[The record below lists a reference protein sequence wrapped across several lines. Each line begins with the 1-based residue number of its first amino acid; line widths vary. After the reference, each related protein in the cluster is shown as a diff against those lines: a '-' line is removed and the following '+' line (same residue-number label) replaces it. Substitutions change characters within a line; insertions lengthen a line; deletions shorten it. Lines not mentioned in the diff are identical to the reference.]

1 MGSSHLKMSQSLH
14 LMSVLV
20 AFCSGSPMLSS
31 TESRG
36 EDQQSNLLPETIL
49 QTCSSLAP
57 DVLQP
62 LINEAQK
69 LVKDMAEMKD
79 LENTA
84 MVMDMEMDLS
94 NFSLSEMTVPIPG
107 MGEMTVRSFVQMEAF
122 NMYGKLKKSIENA
135 QEDGVKVADL
145 PVIKDMKEDKI
156 KKDIMKMYEMFLKHL
171 KEVQTKMVKL
181 QTSVSEKPYIEMA
194 EKYTNIVGKM
204 LGEQKKWDDAHETVM
219 CVYDI
224 IADGEDPEMAEV
236 LKINFPRDQVES
248 FSKKLHTALHS
259 IFKSP
264 YLGEVVRKIAEC
276 VQQEFMSMDD
286 KEIFSKIEDIG
297 KKVKERVTEI
307 PFEDI
312 ILLGQEM
319 VRKTWD
325 MLMIGEAPELEK
337 LMDLLVYTTAEDS
350 FWETLDMEVMNT
362 MEMMNSTTMM
372 MTNSMLSDGCEE
384 ASNPVICCFKTRA
397 GQVLDMIEHLAED
410 LDTGDID
417 HCEEMMK
424 SLMGRMKMMI
434 QMAYNVLDLMF
445 EKYALGC
452 MVDPYIATLMNNVKT
467 MMPNMI
473 SEMTNN
479 IDYDRKDY
487 DDVEVEDI
495 INTLEYALD
504 DGMEILQ
511 LGYGACPEEAQ
522 PEPLTQSHIWAIFE
536 SWVEAEIMVKSEP
549 SMEAENDLSPKIF
562 RPSDNSVPE
571 IVLTS
576 K

>member
-1 MGSSHLKMSQSLH
+1 MGEYMGSYLKMSQSLH

-20 AFCSGSPMLSS
+20 AFCSGSPIISS

-36 EDQQSNLLPETIL
+36 SNQQLNLLPETIL

-57 DVLQP
+57 DLLQP

-69 LVKDMAEMKD
+69 LVADMAEMKD

-135 QEDGVKVADL
+135 QEDGVTVADL

-224 IADGEDPEMAEV
+224 IADREDPEMAEV

-297 KKVKERVTEI
+297 HN
-307 PFEDI
+307 
-312 ILLGQEM
+312 L
-319 VRKTWD
+319 TWSRNGEKD
-325 MLMIGEAPELEK
+325 MGYAYDWRSSRTRETYG
-337 LMDLLVYTTAEDS
+337 LVGVYNCRRL
-350 FWETLDMEVMNT
+350 FL
-362 MEMMNSTTMM
+362 
-372 MTNSMLSDGCEE
+372 
-384 ASNPVICCFKTRA
+384 
-397 GQVLDMIEHLAED
+397 
-410 LDTGDID
+410 GDIRHGGDEYNGDDEQHD
-417 HCEEMMK
+417 H
-424 SLMGRMKMMI
+424 
-434 QMAYNVLDLMF
+434 
-445 EKYALGC
+445 
-452 MVDPYIATLMNNVKT
+452 
-467 MMPNMI
+467 
-473 SEMTNN
+473 
-479 IDYDRKDY
+479 
-487 DDVEVEDI
+487 DDDE
-495 INTLEYALD
+495 L
-504 DGMEILQ
+504 
-511 LGYGACPEEAQ
+511 
-522 PEPLTQSHIWAIFE
+522 HAI
-536 SWVEAEIMVKSEP
+536 
-549 SMEAENDLSPKIF
+549 
-562 RPSDNSVPE
+562 
-571 IVLTS
+571 
-576 K
+576 